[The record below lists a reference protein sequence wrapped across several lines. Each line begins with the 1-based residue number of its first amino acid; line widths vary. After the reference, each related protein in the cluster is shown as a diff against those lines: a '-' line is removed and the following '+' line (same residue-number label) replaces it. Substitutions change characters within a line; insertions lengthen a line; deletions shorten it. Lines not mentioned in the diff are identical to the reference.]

1 MGKIAVAIHG
11 GAGTI
16 LKTSMTPEKEAA
28 YRDLLDTA
36 VTAAH
41 KILEDG
47 GSAVDAV
54 EQAVVIMEGL

>member
-1 MGKIAVAIHG
+1 MSKIAVAIHG

-16 LKTSMTPEKEAA
+16 LKTSMTAEKEAA
-28 YRDLLDTA
+28 YRYLLDTA

-41 KILEDG
+41 KTLEDG